1 MKLNA
6 SIVKSLKTAGVS
18 APPDEVV
25 RESVALFLFQKGL
38 VSMGKAAEM
47 ADMGL
52 ARFMDL
58 LQSMNIPLAE
68 YGREDFAMDSG
79 TLKKMKAGRRKS

>member
-1 MKLNA
+1 MKLNT

-18 APPDEVV
+18 EPPDEVV

-38 VSMGKAAEM
+38 ISAGKAAEVS
-47 ADMGL
+47 DLGL

-58 LQSMNIPLAE
+58 LQSMNIPFAE
-68 YGREDFAMDSG
+68 YGQDDFAMDSA
-79 TLKKMKAGRRKS
+79 TLKRLKAGRRKS